1 MRVARTLLLYR
12 FTRRAPRHGTT
23 VCRATLRRACPHG
36 RSART
41 RKLGCHDAR
50 VWSAGGTRIARAP
63 AVPRRSPSSRR
74 RPDNS
79 ASGGLADRGL
89 GSAVASA
96 KALPD
101 AALPGNEWLWVGVG
115 CGISL
120 AGIAL
125 RVWAIRTLGTHFTR
139 YLQVADDQRLVVDGP
154 YRRLRHPSY
163 AGAICMFTG
172 VGIGLGNAVSVAAL
186 ALLPAIGYIERIPR
200 EEALLVEGFGESYAE
215 YARHTR
221 RLVPGLW

>member
-1 MRVARTLLLYR
+1 MAAALALDNWVAMTLVFGPPVALVLFEHRR
-12 FTRRAPRHGTT
+12 FSGDRRRRA
-23 VCRATLRRACPHG
+23 
-36 RSART
+36 
-41 RKLGCHDAR
+41 
-50 VWSAGGTRIARAP
+50 
-63 AVPRRSPSSRR
+63 
-74 RPDNS
+74 
-79 ASGGLADRGL
+79 ADRTVRRLEAWQIAGL
-89 GSAVASA
+89 VLGVASA

-101 AALPGNEWLWVGVG
+101 AALPGNAWLWVCVG

-139 YLQVADDQRLVVDGP
+139 YLHVADDQLLVVDGP

-163 AGAICMFTG
+163 AGAILMYTG
-172 VGIGLGNAVSVAAL
+172 VGIGLGNAVSVAVL
-186 ALLPAIGYIERIPR
+186 LLLPAIGYIERIPR
-200 EEALLVEGFGESYAE
+200 EEALLGEGFGDSYAE